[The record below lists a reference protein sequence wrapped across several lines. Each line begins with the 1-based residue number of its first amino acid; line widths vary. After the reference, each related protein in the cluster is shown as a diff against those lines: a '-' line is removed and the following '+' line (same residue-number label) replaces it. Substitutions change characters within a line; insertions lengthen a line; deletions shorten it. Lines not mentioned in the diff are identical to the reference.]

1 MGEGLIVR
9 SLSGFYTVAD
19 GSEFIECRARGKLK
33 LDGVPPLVGDRVAY
47 SRNAGGKGMLESLLP
62 RKNSFIRPAVA
73 NIDLFVIV
81 LSSVPPVSD
90 YTLVDR
96 MIASAEKHGC
106 RVLLVENKLDLAPD
120 SHRFD
125 LYEEA
130 GFDRIRTSAVT
141 GEGLEALLSRLSG
154 VTAAFAGNSGV
165 GKSSLLNAIDPTLF
179 LSTAEVS
186 EKLGRGK
193 HTTRH
198 VELFPL
204 PGGGRLADTPGFGSF
219 DLQETEPEFF
229 KEEVQLCFREF
240 EPYRNR
246 CRYLDCYHLK
256 EPDCAVREAV
266 EAKKIAL
273 SRYRSYCSLCGSAPR
288 TPEHKIKQD

>member
-9 SLSGFYTVAD
+9 SLSGFYTVQEGD
-19 GSEFIECRARGKLK
+19 TLVECRARGRLK
-33 LDGVPPLVGDRVAY
+33 LDGIPPLVGDRVGY
-47 SRNAGGKGMLESLLP
+47 SESGGGKGMIENIFP
-62 RKNSFIRPAVA
+62 RKNSFVRPSVA

-81 LSSVPPVSD
+81 LSSVPPVSE

-106 RVLLVENKLDLAPD
+106 QILLVENKTDLAPD

-125 LYEEA
+125 LYAHA
-130 GFDRIRTSAVT
+130 GFDLIRTSAAT
-141 GEGLEALLSRLSG
+141 REGIEDLLSRLSG

-165 GKSSLLNAIDPTLF
+165 GKSSLLNAIDPNLF
-179 LSTAEVS
+179 LSTGEIS

-198 VELFPL
+198 VQLFSL

-219 DLQETEPEFF
+219 DLQETEPEFYR
-229 KEEVQLCFREF
+229 EEVDLYFREF
-240 EPYRNR
+240 EPYRNQ

-256 EPDCAVREAV
+256 EPDCAVRRAV
-266 EAKKIAL
+266 EVKTISL
-273 SRYRSYCSLCGSAPR
+273 SRYRSYCSLCEAAPR
-288 TPEHKIKQD
+288 TPEHKIKHN